1 MTKLLLGIISVLF
14 LVSMYSANG
23 TVQNFAVDKSLYH
36 DGDSIKIS
44 GKVDYDPAIPFVIL
58 QIITPDG
65 SGLVHVANIIPNSDG
80 TFSKSVRAGGPTW
93 SENGKYTIKISYG
106 GNLEKHIDYVEST
119 ESATPSKYTKIPP
132 KNTIDDS
139 LATIPI
145 DDLGKYVENPKMRIT
160 GFPSYE
166 HSPQYYID
174 RYNNEPEYQSWF
186 ESQFPDH
193 SIEDVVGYPSTHIA
207 NFPSFDKSPQY
218 YIDRYNN
225 EPEYQSWF
233 QSQFP
238 NETIYDVLGFSTFIP
253 DWIKTY
259 AQYWSSG
266 QISDQDF
273 IGGLDFMLKNNM
285 IVIPNLDFSEKTS
298 IGEIPQWFRN
308 TAKWWSND
316 LISQQ
321 EFINSIKY
329 LIQED
334 IILVD

>member
-186 ESQFPDH
+186 ESQFP
-193 SIEDVVGYPSTHIA
+193 
-207 NFPSFDKSPQY
+207 
-218 YIDRYNN
+218 
-225 EPEYQSWF
+225 
-233 QSQFP
+233 